1 MTAFEAAAR
10 HESFSRAAADLFLTQ
25 GAVSRQVHALEVFVG
40 TDLFR
45 RTNGR
50 LTLTDAGRRLGQQ
63 MAPVLDSLETLMDTV
78 RRLGGQSAPIVIAAY
93 PTLASRWLIR
103 RILAYEALTQ
113 SAPLRIET
121 VNANAD
127 LDPDRIDLG
136 ILQGDPPF
144 PDLRSD
150 FLMSETLILACAPAL
165 LDRITQAGGDILRA
179 PYMRQVT
186 RPLAMRIWSGSW
198 VRPIVDPPGGR
209 QFERYD
215 MMIEAAIDGHGT
227 GVFPE
232 VLVRREL
239 RLGQLVL
246 AHPHIATPAA
256 AYYVVTPENREVRP
270 EVDALRRWL
279 IESARSPP

>member
-1 MTAFEAAAR
+1 MNAL
-10 HESFSRAAADLFLTQ
+10 SRAADADRLLPVEPVAFAPAVLEPRAD
-25 GAVSRQVHALEVFVG
+25 GAEVSG
-40 TDLFR
+40 TL
-45 RTNGR
+45 
-50 LTLTDAGRRLGQQ
+50 
-63 MAPVLDSLETLMDTV
+63 V
-78 RRLGGQSAPIVIAAY
+78 
-93 PTLASRWLIR
+93 
-103 RILAYEALTQ
+103 
-113 SAPLRIET
+113 
-121 VNANAD
+121 
-127 LDPDRIDLG
+127 
-136 ILQGDPPF
+136 
-144 PDLRSD
+144 
-150 FLMSETLILACAPAL
+150 LACAPAL
-165 LDRITQAGGDILRA
+165 PGRITQAGGDILRA

-186 RPLAMRIWSGSW
+186 RPLALRIWSGSW

-246 AHPHIATPAA
+246 AHPHIATPTA